1 MSDDLSRAMRATA
14 EDLAPNIGKLT
25 AGGVERGIRKRRMR
39 RISQITGAAASVT
52 AVFGVVAAVGT
63 GGSGSGAASAA
74 AGSSGGG
81 TVPAAAPTTPGT
93 PAGTATTPASA
104 PSSSAVPSHHITA
117 VPPPSAPSAP
127 PVSGEDMAKWLE
139 QEVAP
144 IHFSSESV
152 LNKAGTDVGGGPYA
166 VLKVGYAA
174 GIGNV
179 SVSIE
184 NQAWANIGWGDTL
197 PPSTTIR
204 PQPDGSHVV
213 VYNGLQWPAG
223 NGDPNSKR
231 LDATWYR
238 NDGVAITIEGINE
251 AFEKTGATATSVP
264 LTVDQ
269 AVQIATS
276 PIWDK
281 AIASTAYQG
290 YLDYQSAMAGKPNSK
305 PGSNPGADVAKPAQ
319 TSAR

>member
-14 EDLAPNIGKLT
+14 DNLSPNIGKLT
-25 AGGVERGIRKRRMR
+25 AGGVERGVRKRRMR
-39 RISQITGAAASVT
+39 RISQITGGAASVT
-52 AVFGVVAAVGT
+52 AVFAVVAAVGT

-74 AGSSGGG
+74 GSPGGG
-81 TVPAAAPTTPGT
+81 TVPAAVGTTTTAPAAPS
-93 PAGTATTPASA
+93 GTATAPSSA
-104 PSSSAVPSHHITA
+104 PSSSALPTKHRTA

-127 PVSGEDMAKWLE
+127 PVSGEDIAKLLE
-139 QEVAP
+139 HAVAP

-152 LNKAGTDVGGGPYA
+152 LNKAGTDDGGGPFA

-179 SVSIE
+179 AVDIS
-184 NQAWANIGWGDTL
+184 NQAWDNIGWGDSL
-197 PPSTTIR
+197 PPYTTIR
-204 PQPDGSHVV
+204 TQPDGSHVV

-238 NDGVAITIEGINE
+238 NDGVAINIEGINE
-251 AFEKTGATATSVP
+251 AREKLGATATAVP

-281 AIASTAYQG
+281 AVAAKAYQG
-290 YLDYQSAMAGKPNSK
+290 YLDYQDAMAGKVSTK
-305 PGSNPGADVAKPAQ
+305 TPGGDAAKPAQ
-319 TSAR
+319 SSSR